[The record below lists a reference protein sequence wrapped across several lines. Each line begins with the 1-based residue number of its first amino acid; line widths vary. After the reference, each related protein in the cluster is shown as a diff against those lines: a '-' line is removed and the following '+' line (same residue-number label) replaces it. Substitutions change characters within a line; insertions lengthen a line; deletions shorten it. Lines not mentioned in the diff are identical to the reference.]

1 MKTLEEYIILAKEIH
16 GNKYNYTELFK
27 INNYPIKK
35 YLVFAYDLA
44 YKQKYLVYN
53 IYGFQILFS

>member
-27 INNYPIKK
+27 INNYPHLKIECTIHGE
-35 YLVFAYDLA
+35 F
-44 YKQKYLVYN
+44 QKRVTN
-53 IYGFQILFS
+53 HI